1 MSRHQRLKQLNPV
14 FHMKQK
20 SEDNEALSRGMIK
33 QALKSGCLNLS
44 GRGLAFGEYLFLS
57 LLLCKFG
64 NRIL

>member
-20 SEDNEALSRGMIK
+20 SEDNQILTRGMIK

-44 GRGLAFGEYLFLS
+44 GRGLAFGEYKNFLHLFYNIHRS
-57 LLLCKFG
+57 S
-64 NRIL
+64 